1 MTFMPDGALGVEIF
15 RFACATGAGFL
26 LSVGLAAIL
35 TDLAGYLSSA
45 PVALASILVPVL
57 NFAVLRKF
65 VFGAPMGANGPLCPE
80 GESR

>member
-1 MTFMPDGALGVEIF
+1 MPDSALGVEIF
-15 RFACATGAGFL
+15 RFACATGAGLL

-35 TDLAGYLSSA
+35 TDLAGCPSSA

-65 VFGAPMGANGPLCPE
+65 VFLGGGRMGANSSLCPE

>member
-1 MTFMPDGALGVEIF
+1 MTFMPDGALGIEIF

-35 TDLAGYLSSA
+35 TDLAGYLSSV

>member
-1 MTFMPDGALGVEIF
+1 MPDSALGVEIF

-35 TDLAGYLSSA
+35 TDLAGCPSSA

-65 VFGAPMGANGPLCPE
+65 VFDAPMGANGPLCPE